1 MTNKKEEKQTRTV
14 LLSEGMQGID
24 PKTCEIVQACTMS
37 ASSLAPGGDI
47 KIRRGGKEVV
57 NETERRR

>member
-14 LLSEGMQGID
+14 LLSEEST
-24 PKTCEIVQACTMS
+24 PRREIVQACTMS

-57 NETERRR
+57 NETERQR